1 VTGVSAV
8 AVTLELESAGAVVEV
23 DVSTLVGA
31 GGAQP
36 KVKVMT
42 AAANRLETRV
52 FTSRVS

>member
-1 VTGVSAV
+1 
-8 AVTLELESAGAVVEV
+8 LELESAGAVVEV

-52 FTSRVS
+52 FTSWVS